1 MLVVDSNKRIKL
13 HEIRQLPWFTKNLP
27 SYLFA
32 PAVTPPP
39 LDTDEAPE
47 SDPSA
52 VEPATTQWN
61 ADEER
66 EGKSGRRREWVDGL
80 GIVDEE
86 IVEDLC
92 GKIEGLTSEDV
103 WTTLKAGGD
112 KELRIA
118 YQLCRDNK
126 RMVEGCEF
134 VPLSRGM

>member
-39 LDTDEAPE
+39 LDTDEAPS
-47 SDPSA
+47 SDSSTP
-52 VEPATTQWN
+52 EPEAP
-61 ADEER
+61 ADD
-66 EGKSGRRREWVDGL
+66 GKSGRRREWVEGL

-126 RMVEGCEF
+126 RMVEGCESF
-134 VPLSRGM
+134 PSLSLACCD